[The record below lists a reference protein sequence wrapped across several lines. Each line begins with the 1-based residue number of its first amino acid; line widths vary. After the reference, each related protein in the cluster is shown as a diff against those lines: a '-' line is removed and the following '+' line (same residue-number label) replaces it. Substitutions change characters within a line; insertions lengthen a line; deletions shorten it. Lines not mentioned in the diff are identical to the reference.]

1 MDVEGRV
8 CVCVY
13 GSGRVFVR
21 GFDWCF
27 FRVILVIH

>member
-8 CVCVY
+8 CVCVFT
-13 GSGRVFVR
+13 GRVFVR
-21 GFDWCF
+21 GFEWCF